1 MTNTL
6 QTNSFVGGMNMD
18 IDIHAIPENQYRYAE
33 NIRIITDTEGT
44 SGVLQNIQNIH
55 TVDGGDFI
63 AEDEIVLYG
72 VTVDK
77 YAVILTVDS
86 KNINRVYRVSDY
98 NNLPLKH
105 TVVIKGKLQYSK
117 TNRVKIVANYEAE
130 NNIKIYITD
139 GNTPIRVLNIMDNKY
154 VYAADGAERPI
165 RHIKRKNR
173 KHLQPILKVSF
184 SGTPEDAEL
193 REIIKRYEAACSSDS
208 RS

>member
-55 TVDGGDFI
+55 PVDGGGFI
-63 AEDEIVLYG
+63 SDDETVLYT

-98 NNLPLKH
+98 NNLPLKN
-105 TVVIKGKLQYSK
+105 TVIIKGKLQYGKS
-117 TNRVKIVANYEAE
+117 NRVKIVANYEAE

-154 VYAADGAERPI
+154 VYEPGVTNDLLDSEGN
-165 RHIKRKNR
+165 IKD
-173 KHLQPILKVSF
+173 LVVDQY
-184 SGTPEDAEL
+184 T
-193 REIIKRYEAACSSDS
+193 
-208 RS
+208 

>member
-6 QTNSFVGGMNMD
+6 QTNSFVAGMNMD

-44 SGVLQNIQNIH
+44 SGVLQNIQNIY

-63 AEDEIVLYG
+63 SEDEVVLYA

-154 VYAADGAERPI
+154 VYEPGVTNDLLDSEGN
-165 RHIKRKNR
+165 IKD
-173 KHLQPILKVSF
+173 LSILDLTPSSLLSPPKIVDLG
-184 SGTPEDAEL
+184 SGNL
-193 REIIKRYEAACSSDS
+193 
-208 RS
+208 

>member
-63 AEDEIVLYG
+63 SEDEVVLYV

-86 KNINRVYRVSDY
+86 KI
-98 NNLPLKH
+98 
-105 TVVIKGKLQYSK
+105 
-117 TNRVKIVANYEAE
+117 
-130 NNIKIYITD
+130 
-139 GNTPIRVLNIMDNKY
+139 
-154 VYAADGAERPI
+154 
-165 RHIKRKNR
+165 
-173 KHLQPILKVSF
+173 
-184 SGTPEDAEL
+184 
-193 REIIKRYEAACSSDS
+193 
-208 RS
+208 